1 MAKAKTNET
10 IDKAVE
16 LTQTSAKA
24 TLKAGVQTA
33 ELTENYVQGLYKVG
47 YDTNMDAMKIAKNYW
62 DAATEIRQDWLKLFS
77 ETGENLID
85 ATAKMEIPT
94 VNDVT
99 EFGKDVYKNVS
110 KNVSKTVENV
120 MPKAKAATK

>member
-16 LTQTSAKA
+16 LTQTTAKV
-24 TLKAGVQTA
+24 TLKSAVQTA
-33 ELTENYVQGLYKVG
+33 ELTDNYIQGLYKVG
-47 YDTNMDAMKIAKNYW
+47 YDTNVDALKIAKNYW
-62 DAATEIRQDWLKLFS
+62 DAATEIRQDWLKLFAA
-77 ETGENLID
+77 TGENLID

-99 EFGKDVYKNVS
+99 EFGKGVYKNVT
-110 KNVSKTVENV
+110 KTVENV

>member
-1 MAKAKTNET
+1 MAKTKTNET

-16 LTQTSAKA
+16 LTQNSAKM
-24 TLKAGVQTA
+24 TLKTGVKTA

-47 YDTNMDAMKIAKNYW
+47 YDTNVDALKIAKNYW
-62 DAATEIRQDWLKLFS
+62 DAATEIRQDWLKLFA

-99 EFGKDVYKNVS
+99 KFGKDVYE
-110 KNVSKTVENV
+110 NVSKTVENFV
-120 MPKAKAATK
+120 PKAKAKAATK